1 MSDEISYKSTP
12 SFFFFRGQNPLHVLG
27 QYGKENAAAIFELF
41 LECMPKYPID
51 MPDAEGNTRM
61 YILSFPLMCLTLN
74 LISFKCY
81 L

>member
-1 MSDEISYKSTP
+1 M
-12 SFFFFRGQNPLHVLG
+12 HVLA

-61 YILSFPLMCLTLN
+61 YISFTLYVLNIN
-74 LISFKCY
+74 LIVVKPRKFVESYHKVDNSY
-81 L
+81 WL